1 MKPLKL
7 LKNVLDSLGIGLET
21 ALSEGY
27 LGSNNKVG
35 PKEEYK
41 DCFNRKT
48 LNLKLKAFV
57 PC

>member
-1 MKPLKL
+1 MKPLKP
-7 LKNVLDSLGIGLET
+7 LKNFLDSLRSGLET
-21 ALSEGY
+21 ALSKGY

-35 PKEEYK
+35 PKAKYK

-48 LNLKLKAFV
+48 LNLKLKPFV